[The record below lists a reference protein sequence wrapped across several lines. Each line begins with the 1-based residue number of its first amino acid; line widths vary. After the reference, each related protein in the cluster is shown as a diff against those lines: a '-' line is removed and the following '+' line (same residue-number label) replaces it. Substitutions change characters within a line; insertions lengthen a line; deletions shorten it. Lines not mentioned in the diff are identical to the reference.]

1 MAKRLTEKEKQ
12 DLVKYFS
19 QGISV
24 DKLATDFNCT
34 KLTVVRNLKKVIGES
49 TYQDLIYERK
59 KDLKSLDVKEK
70 NKSLEIKNNLDTKDS
85 NNESLLNEE
94 SFYES
99 SQNISFTEL
108 IPLDCE
114 IDNNSQKDFA
124 SVPISEMLFPN
135 IVYLIVDKKIELEI
149 KYLRDYPEWSFL
161 SEEQLNRKTIEI
173 YFDIKLAKRFCTKEQ
188 KVIKV
193 PNTEVFKIVAPILLK
208 RGISK
213 IVCDGK
219 LISL

>member
-1 MAKRLTEKEKQ
+1 M
-12 DLVKYFS
+12 
-19 QGISV
+19 
-24 DKLATDFNCT
+24 
-34 KLTVVRNLKKVIGES
+34 
-49 TYQDLIYERK
+49 RK

-99 SQNISFTEL
+99 SQDISFTEL

-124 SVPISEMLFPN
+124 SIPISEMLFPN

-161 SEEQLNRKTIEI
+161 KN
-173 YFDIKLAKRFCTKEQ
+173 
-188 KVIKV
+188 
-193 PNTEVFKIVAPILLK
+193 N
-208 RGISK
+208 
-213 IVCDGK
+213 
-219 LISL
+219 